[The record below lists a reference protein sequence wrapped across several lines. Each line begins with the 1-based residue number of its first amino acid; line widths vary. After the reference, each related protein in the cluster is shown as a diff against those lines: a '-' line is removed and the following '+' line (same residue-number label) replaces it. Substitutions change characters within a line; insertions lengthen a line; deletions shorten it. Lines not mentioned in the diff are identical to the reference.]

1 MEAAFLGKGKLLP
14 RSSTRGSCRGRVD
27 CVAVDSLEPDRQRR
41 QLAGPAELGAAL
53 DAAAPVRLVLAAR
66 EPKDPAVRELVE
78 RARALGV
85 PVRLTSERSLRRL
98 SRVDPPAEVLALV
111 GTAPD
116 ADPATALASGG
127 VVWLLVGL
135 AYPGNTGFAIRLAE
149 VSGAHAVFVEGAF
162 LHEGRRE
169 ALRASMRAERFMPVF
184 WDAALDVIASARA
197 AGRRVLAVE
206 DVGTLAPWEVD
217 LTQPLLLIVGGERH
231 GIPEDVLAACDGA
244 IRIPMR
250 GFIPAYNLQAAMAI
264 VVGEQ
269 LRQLAAP

>member
-1 MEAAFLGKGKLLP
+1 M
-14 RSSTRGSCRGRVD
+14 S
-27 CVAVDSLEPDRQRR
+27 
-41 QLAGPAELGAAL
+41 AAL
-53 DAAAPVRLVLAAR
+53 DAAVPVRLVLAAR
-66 EPKDPAVRELVE
+66 EPKDPAVREVLE
-78 RARALGV
+78 RASALGV

-98 SRVDPPAEVLALV
+98 SHVDPAAEVLALV
-111 GTAPD
+111 GEAPD
-116 ADPATALASGG
+116 ADRATVLASGG

-149 VSGAHAVFVEGAF
+149 VSGAHAVFVDGAF

-184 WDAALDVIASARA
+184 WDPALDVVASARA

-206 DVGTLAPWEVD
+206 DVGTSAPWEVD
-217 LTQPLLLIVGGERH
+217 LTQPLLLIVGGERQ
-231 GIPEDVLAACDGA
+231 GIPQAVLAACDGA
-244 IRIPMR
+244 LRIPMR
-250 GFIPAYNLQAAMAI
+250 GFIPSYNLQAAMAI

>member
-1 MEAAFLGKGKLLP
+1 MDA
-14 RSSTRGSCRGRVD
+14 
-27 CVAVDSLEPDRQRR
+27 LEPVALRR
-41 QLAGPAELGAAL
+41 QLAGPAELAAAL
-53 DAAAPVRLVLAAR
+53 DAAVPVRLVLAAR
-66 EPKDPAVRELVE
+66 EPKDPAVPAVVE

-98 SRVDPPAEVLALV
+98 SRVDPPAELLALV
-111 GTAPD
+111 GAAPD
-116 ADPATALASGG
+116 ADRRAVLASGG
-127 VVWLLVGL
+127 FVWLLVGL

-149 VSGAHAVFVEGAF
+149 VSGAHGVFVEGAF

-184 WDAALDVIASARA
+184 WDPALEVIAGARE

-217 LTQPLLLIVGGERH
+217 LTQPLLLIIGGERH
-231 GIPEDVLAACDGA
+231 GIPPDVLAACDGA

-250 GFIPAYNLQAAMAI
+250 GFIPSYNLQAAMAI

-269 LRQLAAP
+269 LRQLALR

>member
-1 MEAAFLGKGKLLP
+1 
-14 RSSTRGSCRGRVD
+14 VD
-27 CVAVDSLEPDRQRR
+27 PSEPEEQRR
-41 QLAGPAELGAAL
+41 QLAGPTEIAAAL
-53 DAAAPVRLVLAAR
+53 DAGAPLRLLLAAHEPREPAAR
-66 EPKDPAVRELVE
+66 EVIE
-78 RARALGV
+78 RARTLGI

-98 SRVDPPAEVLALV
+98 SRVDPPAELLALV
-111 GTAPD
+111 GPAPG
-116 ADPATALASGG
+116 ADRATVLASGG

-149 VSGAHAVFVEGAF
+149 VSGAHAVFVDGAF

-184 WDAALDVIASARA
+184 WDPALDVVASARA

-206 DVGTLAPWEVD
+206 DVGTHAPWEVD

-231 GIPEDVLAACDGA
+231 GIPEAVLAACDGA

-250 GFIPAYNLQAAMAI
+250 GFIPSYNLQAAMAI

-269 LRQLAAP
+269 LRQLGAG

>member
-1 MEAAFLGKGKLLP
+1 
-14 RSSTRGSCRGRVD
+14 VD
-27 CVAVDSLEPDRQRR
+27 PLDPDRQRR
-41 QLAGPAELGAAL
+41 QLAGPSEVSAAL
-53 DAAAPVRLVLAAR
+53 DAAVPVRLVLAAR
-66 EPKDPAVRELVE
+66 EPKDPAVREVLE
-78 RARALGV
+78 RASALGI

-98 SRVDPPAEVLALV
+98 SRVDPAAEVLALL
-111 GTAPD
+111 GEAPD
-116 ADPATALASGG
+116 ADRGAVLASGG

-149 VSGAHAVFVEGAF
+149 VSGAHAVFVDGAF

-184 WDAALDVIASARA
+184 WEAALDVVAGARA
-197 AGRRVLAVE
+197 GGRSVLAVE
-206 DVGTLAPWEVD
+206 DVGTSAPWEVD

-231 GIPEDVLAACDGA
+231 GIPQAVLAACDGA

-250 GFIPAYNLQAAMAI
+250 GFIPSYNLQAAMAI

-269 LRQLAAP
+269 LRQLAQP